1 MKMESNDDRKFD
13 MQPSEMADTVD
24 RLLSITGGEAV
35 ISFGEHGL
43 EAFIPNKELS
53 NGAFFALGST
63 MLTHSSNNA
72 RFKAIYSLSE
82 NALRKILDDEDE
94 FKSLEVSLQKLL
106 LMALGRQ

>member
-1 MKMESNDDRKFD
+1 MESNNFERKFGV
-13 MQPSEMADTVD
+13 QSNEMADAIEK
-24 RLLSITGGEAV
+24 LLSITGGEAI
-35 ISFGEHGL
+35 ISLGENGL
-43 EAFIPNKELS
+43 EAFVPDIELS
-53 NGAFFALGST
+53 NGAFFALASS

-106 LMALGRQ
+106 LMALGRK